1 MDVASHRDNRGR
13 DRDTTPDLAKMC
25 RMQQPK
31 QKLKPANT
39 NTKSKRVHV
48 VYYLSRNGLLEHPHY
63 VEITLFPNDPLR
75 LKDVF
80 ERLIALRG
88 SGMPLQ
94 YSWSCKRNYKSGYVW
109 CDLALNDIIHPAE
122 GAEYILKGSELVQ
135 ASSERFQQLHVSS
148 SNNNNNKKQAMNPK
162 RKSFNCSPH
171 ESHHRQKESIE
182 YEEEY
187 EEQVEEEEEF
197 LLVEER
203 EEERASYTTS
213 STATP
218 HSRCSRGVSTDDD
231 HQLLLPQK
239 VSKHKEPLEHSH
251 ESTYP
256 HGSSSSTTTTLA
268 EKLNQEVPNKCSKR
282 LEEKGESAASAPSR
296 NSVLLQLIACGS
308 SGADFKANDNN
319 NEPRRVSNA
328 GSRSACFE
336 RVTKKSVSNSSDEVE
351 MIKYVSENPRFGNLV
366 SEEKEYFSGSIV
378 ESIKANQ
385 TGSDVQPVLKR
396 SNSYNQERSS
406 KLGIE
411 EKFKEVEEE
420 KREAKGGAKG
430 KCMPRKKSSKESK
443 K

>member
-1 MDVASHRDNRGR
+1 MEVGSHRDNRGR
-13 DRDTTPDLAKMC
+13 DHRDTTPDLAKMC
-25 RMQQPK
+25 RIQQQK
-31 QKLKPANT
+31 QKLKPPNNT

-88 SGMPLQ
+88 NGMPLQ

-148 SNNNNNKKQAMNPK
+148 SNNSKKQSVNPK

-171 ESHHRQKESIE
+171 ESDHHQTQKESIE
-182 YEEEY
+182 EYEEY

-203 EEERASYTTS
+203 EEERTSYTTS

-239 VSKHKEPLEHSH
+239 GINKQKEPLEHCH
-251 ESTYP
+251 P
-256 HGSSSSTTTTLA
+256 RGSSSSTSTLA
-268 EKLNQEVPNKCSKR
+268 EKLNQEAPNKSSKR
-282 LEEKGESAASAPSR
+282 LEEKTESSAPSR

-308 SGADFKANDNN
+308 SGADFKGNNDNN

-336 RVTKKSVSNSSDEVE
+336 RGTKKSMSNSSDEVE

-378 ESIKANQ
+378 ESIKANH
-385 TGSDVQPVLKR
+385 TGSDLEPVLKR
-396 SNSYNQERSS
+396 SNSYNQERGS
-406 KLGIE
+406 IE

-420 KREAKGGAKG
+420 KREAKGGGAKG
-430 KCMPRKKSSKESK
+430 KCIPRKKSSRESK

>member
-75 LKDVF
+75 LK
-80 ERLIALRG
+80 
-88 SGMPLQ
+88 
-94 YSWSCKRNYKSGYVW
+94 
-109 CDLALNDIIHPAE
+109 
-122 GAEYILKGSELVQ
+122 
-135 ASSERFQQLHVSS
+135 ERFQQLHVSS

-251 ESTYP
+251 ESTHP

-282 LEEKGESAASAPSR
+282 LEEKNESAALAPSR

-308 SGADFKANDNN
+308 SGADFKANDNNN

-430 KCMPRKKSSKESK
+430 KCMPRKKSSKESRK
-443 K
+443 